1 MSILGQ
7 SQSQMSRGSK
17 QQMAETEE
25 SGADVALIASA
36 LSVAL
41 SWYQFYVRGNK
52 TQGIFIG
59 LWPPTFLAF
68 ASYMRQKGMADR
80 LEDSVVVNPEG
91 QGLLS
96 RVLE

>member
-1 MSILGQ
+1 
-7 SQSQMSRGSK
+7 
-17 QQMAETEE
+17 MAQAQE

-41 SWYQFYVRGNK
+41 SWYQFYIRGNK
-52 TQGIFIG
+52 TRGIFIG

-80 LEDSVVVNPEG
+80 LENSVVVNPES